1 MWERWSDLKL
11 YTWDLQDLNL
21 ILVSFLGLQDFR
33 SSLEDIFL

>member
-1 MWERWSDLKL
+1 MWERWSYLKL